1 MPNKLVDEINA
12 RGWARG
18 WHAMQLQK
26 EAEQTGRTMAALHLE
41 RVANVSAFNVPGEAT
56 AIRGGKVH
64 YRFLDGSVCSHPYVK
79 RER

>member
-26 EAEQTGRTMAALHLE
+26 EAAQTGRTMAALHLE
-41 RVANVSAFNVPGEAT
+41 RVANVSAFNVPAEAT
-56 AIRGGKVH
+56 KISGGRVY
-64 YRFLDGSVCSHPYVK
+64 YRFIDGSECSHTYVK
-79 RER
+79 RDR